1 MKTIESLGCG
11 QYAGAAYL
19 RVNTVNLLGSS
30 FEFFPAHANCV
41 RHSHQTAYRMR
52 SSIFFCFVLFFFLRK
67 ICASPWFENVLISLL
82 IGLCRVTFSY
92 FCFLVQI
99 SINISICLHRN
110 FVIFPWENSA
120 PLSKIGP
127 YAYAWRS
134 TAVLAYWSSQ
144 TAAPFPTPP
153 LLPPI
158 PPPKKASLEISDFL
172 DPCLLNFYSLTFC
185 KEYSQYSIA

>member
-1 MKTIESLGCG
+1 MVVNSLFSNLPQPFSFKDLIESK
-11 QYAGAAYL
+11 
-19 RVNTVNLLGSS
+19 VNLLGSS
-30 FEFFPAHANCV
+30 YEFFPAYANCV

-52 SSIFFCFVLFFFLRK
+52 SSIFFFLFCFVFFLRK

-134 TAVLAYWSSQ
+134 TAVLAYRSSQ

-158 PPPKKASLEISDFL
+158 PPPKK
-172 DPCLLNFYSLTFC
+172 PVWR
-185 KEYSQYSIA
+185 

>member
-1 MKTIESLGCG
+1 MVVNSLFSNLPQTFSFKDLIESK
-11 QYAGAAYL
+11 
-19 RVNTVNLLGSS
+19 VNLLGSS
-30 FEFFPAHANCV
+30 YEFFPAYANCV

-52 SSIFFCFVLFFFLRK
+52 SSIFFFLFCFAFFLRK

-134 TAVLAYWSSQ
+134 TAVLAYRSSQ

-153 LLPPI
+153 LSSPPSPPQKSQFGDKWFSWPLPL
-158 PPPKKASLEISDFL
+158 KFSLPYVL
-172 DPCLLNFYSLTFC
+172 
-185 KEYSQYSIA
+185 